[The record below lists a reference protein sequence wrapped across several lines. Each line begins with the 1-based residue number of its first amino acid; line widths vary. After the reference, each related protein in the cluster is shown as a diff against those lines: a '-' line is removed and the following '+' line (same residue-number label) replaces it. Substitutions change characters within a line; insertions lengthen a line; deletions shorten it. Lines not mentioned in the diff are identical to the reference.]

1 MRKKAEDS
9 KFRIVRKGY
18 EQREVDAYIAK
29 TERDAAAAVESQK
42 KVIDDL
48 QKTIDEQRSKIDEY
62 EKKSRRV
69 SEAIMSALAKADEIE
84 KLSAY
89 KYAREMEQLK
99 TFHARWL
106 TYYAKLIKKYPLTE
120 DLEAVKNFNDKVNR
134 ILGASAAGETGAD
147 EGSKFRE
154 EFSRLIRQNGA
165 LDNPDEDDI
174 PSFAPATFMKLPEEE
189 KNAYKSHSVAAPL
202 PAGASESGFSF
213 EEALNPKE
221 SLEEIMADLGL
232 LMEGADDDKKKENDK
247 K

>member
-1 MRKKAEDS
+1 MKKKGEDS

-18 EQREVDAYIAK
+18 EPKDVDAYIAK
-29 TERDAAAAVESQK
+29 TERDAAANIDAQK
-42 KVIDDL
+42 KIIDDL
-48 QKTIDEQRSKIDEY
+48 EKKILEQQARISEY
-62 EKKSRRV
+62 EKKSRRI
-69 SEAIMSALAKADEIE
+69 SEAITAAVAKADEIE

-89 KYAREMEQLK
+89 KYVQEMEQLK

-134 ILGASAAGETGAD
+134 ILGAVTESGSSDE
-147 EGSKFRE
+147 EGSRFRE
-154 EFSRLIRQNGA
+154 EFSKLIKQNGA

-189 KNAYKSHSVAAPL
+189 KGYKSERVNAPL
-202 PAGASESGFSF
+202 PNGSGDSGFSF

-232 LMEGADDDKKKENDK
+232 LMSDNGAENKK
-247 K
+247 

>member
-18 EQREVDAYIAK
+18 EQRDVDAYIAK
-29 TERDAAAAVESQK
+29 TERDAAAAIESQK

-120 DLEAVKNFNDKVNR
+120 EKLS
-134 ILGASAAGETGAD
+134 ILMNISMRTV
-147 EGSKFRE
+147 
-154 EFSRLIRQNGA
+154 
-165 LDNPDEDDI
+165 DI
-174 PSFAPATFMKLPEEE
+174 NST
-189 KNAYKSHSVAAPL
+189 
-202 PAGASESGFSF
+202 
-213 EEALNPKE
+213 
-221 SLEEIMADLGL
+221 IMAPRLNL
-232 LMEGADDDKKKENDK
+232 APSLHFFPA
-247 K
+247 